1 MVARSTWRSSRES
14 LFGHRTVSLHSL
26 WNRAY
31 VLRLDHPSLIYCKMS
46 VTEGQGLYVIQ
57 ALNDAF
63 MWPKSK
69 F

>member
-1 MVARSTWRSSRES
+1 MFV
-14 LFGHRTVSLHSL
+14 
-26 WNRAY
+26 
-31 VLRLDHPSLIYCKMS
+31 RLAHPSLIYCKMS

-69 F
+69 ILT